1 MRLLHHIYGALYFL
15 SRETHRDQVT
25 PLHVAA
31 MNGHASAVDALLE
44 HGADISA
51 VNKCVYCVPLSI
63 VVTSGRCST
72 FADAL
77 MHNAGTTT
85 LHFTLLHSGA
95 ILSLSMRCLLP
106 MPTSVLETCK
116 CASVHVALVAAALQ
130 DVKVTPMLLAD
141 MDILRYILWSILNRM
156 PKVASLRFLMQAQT
170 LQLWTITWP
179 PHCTISQ

>member
-1 MRLLHHIYGALYFL
+1 VGRRCISHLDVRLLHHLYAALYFL

-31 MNGHASAVDALLE
+31 LNGHASAVDALLE

-51 VNKCVYCVPLSI
+51 VNKCVYRAPFSI
-63 VVTSGRCST
+63 IVTSGRCST

-95 ILSLSMRCLLP
+95 ILWLSKRCLLP

-116 CASVHVALVAAALQ
+116 CASVHVALVEAALQ

-141 MDILRYILWSILNRM
+141 LGELRYII
-156 PKVASLRFLMQAQT
+156 
-170 LQLWTITWP
+170 
-179 PHCTISQ
+179 